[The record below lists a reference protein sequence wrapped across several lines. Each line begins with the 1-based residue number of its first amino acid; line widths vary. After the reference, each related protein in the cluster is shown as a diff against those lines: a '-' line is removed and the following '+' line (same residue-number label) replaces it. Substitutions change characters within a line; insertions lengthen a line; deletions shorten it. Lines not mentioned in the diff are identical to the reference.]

1 MFRLKFSS
9 SFRSG
14 YKKSLL
20 VSVLLFGCLCSPL
33 LAEQGVA
40 ASQKKIKLDNMA
52 PAALRQALQTAIA
65 QHPRKR
71 AAQAGLE
78 ASRASMRAADNALY
92 NPELEIDSEDASSN
106 TAYIQL
112 SQTLDMGDRRGSRTS
127 VAQSRLLMA
136 TADYELALQ
145 ELTHDLL
152 ISIAEKRT
160 QDKLA
165 SLAGRGLQ
173 LMQEFADVAGLR
185 YRAGDLNQVELDLAR
200 LAYSEALMTH
210 AQALS
215 DAAAAKEALRAIF
228 IRLPD
233 TLPVLPDELPF
244 ARLPGDSD
252 GFIRALP
259 TIRAL
264 EAAVSAKRHTVE
276 LRKSERSW
284 DPTIALRGGRE
295 DEDRLIGATLTIP
308 LNIRNTFRAE
318 VEEAQQELINSEQL
332 AQQMFRD
339 QRARVLATTERYR
352 LLQQAW
358 VNWKKTGRVSVNRQ
372 LSLIKKLWRAGDMS
386 TTEYLVQLKQALD
399 TQSAGYEL
407 RGRVWSAGFDWLL
420 VTASIND
427 WLQLTADEN

>member
-1 MFRLKFSS
+1 MFRSR
-9 SFRSG
+9 FRF
-14 YKKSLL
+14 KKSLL
-20 VSVLLFGCLCSPL
+20 ASVLLTGCLCSPL
-33 LAEQGVA
+33 SAEQGVA
-40 ASQKKIKLDNMA
+40 AGQEKIKLESMA
-52 PAALRQALQTAIA
+52 PAALTQALQTVIT

-78 ASRASMRAADNALY
+78 ASRASLRAADNALY
-92 NPELEIDSEDASSN
+92 NPELEIDSENAGDDTS
-106 TAYIQL
+106 YIQL
-112 SQTLDMGDRRGSRTS
+112 SQTIDMGDRRGSRTS
-127 VAQSRLLMA
+127 VAQSRLLKA
-136 TADYELALQ
+136 AADYDLALQ

-165 SLAGRGLQ
+165 NLAGRGLQ
-173 LMQEFADVAGLR
+173 LMQEFADVAELR

-200 LAYSEALMTH
+200 LAYTEALMTH

-215 DAAAAKEALRAIF
+215 DAAAAKESLRAIF
-228 IRLPD
+228 VHLPNK
-233 TLPVLPDELPF
+233 LPVLPDELPY
-244 ARLPGDSD
+244 ARLPADSD

-259 TIRAL
+259 TMRAL
-264 EAAVSAKRHTVE
+264 EAAVSAKRYTVK

-284 DPTIALRGGRE
+284 DPTIALRGGKE
-295 DEDRLIGATLTIP
+295 NSDRLIGATLTIP

-358 VNWKKTGRVSVNRQ
+358 VNWKKTGRVSVKRQ

-427 WLQLTADEN
+427 WLQLKVKEN